1 MGRPGATDR
10 ASLQRRQHGVD
21 DRAVTGASTT
31 DTERRQGDRA
41 KIRLRGDHGVRKE
54 KRAMGSRGKRL
65 DVRAASSCRAIEL
78 AVAAGCVVNRLHNL
92 WKSLLAWLPPSCR
105 ISPDPKRREALL
117 KILIIAA
124 IMLSAGPEIATA
136 MELRILL
143 EILGATLF
151 TTAFIAG
158 ARVIF
163 LILGENLRSLWLP
176 VAPVAL
182 VAIAYAEWWLATAVA
197 GIASVHGLLELLP

>member
-1 MGRPGATDR
+1 M
-10 ASLQRRQHGVD
+10 
-21 DRAVTGASTT
+21 
-31 DTERRQGDRA
+31 
-41 KIRLRGDHGVRKE
+41 RG
-54 KRAMGSRGKRL
+54 
-65 DVRAASSCRAIEL
+65 
-78 AVAAGCVVNRLHNL
+78 L
-92 WKSLLAWLPPSCR
+92 WKLFLACLPPR
-105 ISPDPKRREALL
+105 WRLTPDPKRREAFL
-117 KILIIAA
+117 KAIIVAA
-124 IMLSAGPEIATA
+124 IMLSAGPEMVAA

-158 ARVIF
+158 ARLIF

-182 VAIAYAEWWLATAVA
+182 VAIAYAEWWLATAAA